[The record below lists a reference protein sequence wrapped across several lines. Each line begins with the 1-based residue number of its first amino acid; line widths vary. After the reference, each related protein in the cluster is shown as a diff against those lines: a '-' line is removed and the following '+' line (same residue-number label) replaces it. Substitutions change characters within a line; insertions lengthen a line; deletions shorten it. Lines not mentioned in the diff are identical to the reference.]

1 MPGDMLLSCLLG
13 AYDKAQSFDVT
24 SGTWGVTN
32 INSWNKSST
41 QSSMSP
47 IASEAHSSAQT
58 LNLDI
63 NSENIVT
70 LGVLVRYQHGVANDL
85 YARWFP
91 DITTHDLRLQ
101 GWGRTTSTATSGNM
115 SVLLRGTYSDT
126 YWPVPF
132 AAGGTGP
139 ANLSFFARTTL
150 TISANGVEGAVDLV
164 RTAGQAGGA
173 EVHLFDTMLPQVDWI
188 TLTPEFDFI
197 EESRLPA
204 ARHRTQGGVLHTYQ
218 WTRHWAWRVPLRFL
232 SNSHADLINWW
243 WVNGFALAFTL
254 DTSDQNTV
262 YTAKIVNETQPIG
275 SKIKPYALNAGG
287 WAGVL
292 ELESL
297 DQGSLVF

>member
-1 MPGDMLLSCLLG
+1 MPGDFVLGCLLG
-13 AYDKAQSFDVT
+13 QYDRAQSFDVAT
-24 SGTWGVTN
+24 GSWGATN
-32 INSWNKSST
+32 INSWVKTNFT

-47 IASEAHSSAQT
+47 DISRVHSSGLSLLLRVFSETAGAGGVYVSYDHSV
-58 LNLDI
+58 NDI
-63 NSENIVT
+63 FT
-70 LGVLVRYQHGVANDL
+70 
-85 YARWFP
+85 RWFP
-91 DITTHDLRLQ
+91 DVTTHALRLQ
-101 GWGRTTSTATSGNM
+101 GWAHAAAAAYSGGLSM
-115 SVLLRGTYSDT
+115 LLRGTGGLPT
-126 YWPVPF
+126 YVIPYV
-132 AAGGTGP
+132 GGVNSM
-139 ANLSFFARTTL
+139 AVFTL
-150 TISANGVEGAVDLV
+150 ETVTVSIST
-164 RTAGQAGGA
+164 TAGMTDIIRTNASPTGEEIHA
-173 EVHLFDTMLPQVDWI
+173 FDSLLPQVDPI

-262 YTAKIVNETQPIG
+262 YTAKITNETQPIG

-297 DQGSLVF
+297 DQGSLVY